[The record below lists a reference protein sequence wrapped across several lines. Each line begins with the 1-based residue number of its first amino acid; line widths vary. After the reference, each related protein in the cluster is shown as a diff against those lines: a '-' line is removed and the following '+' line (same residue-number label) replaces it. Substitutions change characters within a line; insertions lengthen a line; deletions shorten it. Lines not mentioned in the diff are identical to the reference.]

1 MTIFHSPHKSTRN
14 SLISAIGI
22 FIGIAA
28 CGYISQI
35 AGVPLLIAAFG
46 ATSFASIGL
55 SHTPIAQPINVLG
68 GYLIATLTTFA
79 AKFLLPHEIYSL
91 ALCVAVASFLMFRL
105 RLSHPPAAGI
115 PIIIFFME
123 PRPGPEFLIFPV
135 MAGALLLVVIGVI
148 YNKIMDKYRN

>member
-14 SLISAIGI
+14 SLISGVGI
-22 FIGIAA
+22 FLCIAS
-28 CGYISQI
+28 CGYI
-35 AGVPLLIAAFG
+35 AEFADVPLIIAPFG
-46 ATSFASIGL
+46 ATAFAIIGL
-55 SHTPIAQPINVLG
+55 SHTPIAQPANVLG
-68 GYLIATLTTFA
+68 GYLVATLTTFA

-91 ALCVAVASFLMFRL
+91 AICVAAASFLMFRL

-115 PIIIFFME
+115 PIIIFYME
-123 PRPGPEFLIFPV
+123 PRPGSEFLIFPV